1 MSQQN
6 PTAHEDD
13 WWRKLY
19 EGAAP
24 DTGPAAAPDSLDD
37 RFDSA
42 ADAVGSPT
50 APGEADGPPGT
61 AAYEADPYVDGA
73 DPYVDGADPY
83 VDGADPYVDG
93 AGPYVDG
100 AGPDPDEDDADT
112 EADTD
117 ADAEA
122 DPRTG
127 LRTAAPPTAAPV
139 FGHDDEEALPAD
151 HGHEDTVITDARHGV
166 VTPGPRPPAA
176 RTPAPGAPPP
186 APRPPAPE
194 TRLPEPPVPPR
205 PTSPPPMPPH
215 PVPEPPASGPPQPQ
229 PQPQP
234 QPHPASVPPQSAPPP
249 SGPPP
254 SGPRPARPPGVVR
267 FAAPWESPAGPQ
279 EPRTFAAPVPQP
291 PEPSPPE
298 PGTGRHARGPASQD
312 TDDPLGRRPTP
323 AGHLGDRSPAYEA
336 EPATLPAAT
345 ALNLDGL
352 VPDTVLDG
360 ARYGA
365 YTLRT
370 ASVRGDAARF
380 RGEPRSDALLTARFG
395 SGEGALVLVALARGV
410 RAAEGAHLT
419 AADACRWIGGAVGRS
434 HARLS
439 EDIRAGRRGDLK
451 SGLQRLTDRTYGRLR
466 SRSAELGPDAREHAV
481 GLRCLLLSADPRC
494 RTRVFFGVG
503 AGGLF
508 RLRDGVWQDLEPAL
522 PEGGATT
529 GEPVVG
535 YGSPPREP
543 YATGGPGSGGPGSG
557 GPGSGGPGAGDPG
570 TGGSGRADDRL
581 TLDLQIVTP
590 AGPYVEDPLPPPS
603 EPFRFRASV
612 ARSGDTLL
620 LCSPGF
626 ADPMRG
632 EPALAGELAARWSS
646 ARPPGLAEF
655 LADLQPQIEGYAE
668 DRTAA
673 AVWEA

>member
-73 DPYVDGADPY
+73 
-83 VDGADPYVDG
+83 
-93 AGPYVDG
+93 
-100 AGPDPDEDDADT
+100 GPDPDEDDADT
-112 EADTD
+112 
-117 ADAEA
+117 DAEA

-139 FGHDDEEALPAD
+139 SGHDDEDALPAD
-151 HGHEDTVITDARHGV
+151 HGHEDALPADQGHEDTVITDARHGV

-176 RTPAPGAPPP
+176 RTPAPGPPP
-186 APRPPAPE
+186 LAPRPPAPE
-194 TRLPEPPVPPR
+194 TRLPEPPVPPH

-229 PQPQP
+229 PQP
-234 QPHPASVPPQSAPPP
+234 HPASVPPQSA
-249 SGPPP
+249 PPP

-279 EPRTFAAPVPQP
+279 EPRTFAVPVPQP

-360 ARYGA
+360 ARYGT

-543 YATGGPGSGGPGSG
+543 YATGGPGAGDPGT
-557 GPGSGGPGAGDPG
+557 GDPG